1 MDIRKHKRNMGC
13 DALRVSQIKTKAAI
27 VIRIRIITTK
37 PKESELH
44 DMSTAHKAK
53 KNEKKV

>member
-1 MDIRKHKRNMGC
+1 MGC